1 MLHIKHFLTTLCA
14 VLLFCCTTQ
23 AQQRNPAHFAA
34 IENEKIAYIT
44 KELNL
49 STAEAQRFFPIYNQY
64 SKEIWSIRRA
74 KKGDESTSGTPRGGN
89 GLNAGSRR
97 DVIAYDAKEVDVK
110 KNYRQKF
117 SQVIGVSRASQFF
130 QVEQDFTQLLYKE
143 LQSRKR
149 NR

>member
-1 MLHIKHFLTTLCA
+1 MLHIKHLLTTLCA
-14 VLLFCCTTQ
+14 VFLFCYTSQ

-49 STAEAQRFFPIYNQY
+49 KPNEAQKFFPIYNQY
-64 SKEIWSIRRA
+64 SKEIWAIRLA
-74 KKGDESTSGTPRGGN
+74 KKGERSTSPRGAN
-89 GLNAGSRR
+89 NYSASSRR
-97 DVIAYDAKEVDVK
+97 DVIAYDAKEVELK
-110 KNYRQKF
+110 KEFRVRF
-117 SQVIGVSRASQFF
+117 AEIIGNSRASQFF

-143 LQSRKR
+143 LQSRQK